1 MKTLSSKWSLRS
13 ADAPRYAQ
21 FMLILLFFINLL
33 NYIDRLVI
41 SGLLEPIRKNL
52 GLNDAQLGTIAL
64 AFLVPYTI
72 LPPFVG
78 WIGDRAQ
85 RTKLIAGAIGVWSF
99 ATAAAGLAV
108 GFRSLVA
115 TRIVVGVGESTYM
128 TSAPS
133 LIADTFAPSKRGAA
147 MSLFYTASPIGAGL
161 GVTLGGLIAAVYG
174 WRSACLIVG
183 IPGILLALILLYAAE
198 PRRGH
203 FDPDEASERPE
214 LKVAFRALIRNR
226 PFLLLVF
233 AYTFQILSYNPI
245 EFWVP
250 TILQRDKGISL
261 AQTSATYGAVVFV
274 AGLLGPLVGGLL
286 GDMLAKRQ
294 GSAYYTI
301 SALSSA
307 ACVVPLLAIAI
318 LPRGVP
324 LFAALFGEIFLGN
337 MSTGLVFAIL
347 VGIVAPGLRGTATA
361 VTLLVI
367 HLLGDGISQPLI
379 GRISNQLSLGSPL
392 TSLIQC
398 AGSML
403 HVPVQ
408 SHLSLALVTVS
419 LPTTVIAAGLYLL
432 AASGRRRPPATAA
445 DAFTAVS

>member
-1 MKTLSSKWSLRS
+1 MMTKPSKWSL
-13 ADAPRYAQ
+13 ANANAPHYARL
-21 FMLILLFFINLL
+21 MLILLFFINLL

-41 SGLLEPIRKNL
+41 SGLLEPIRKDL

-115 TRIVVGVGESTYM
+115 TRVVVGVGESTYM

-133 LIADTFAPSKRGAA
+133 LIADTYAPSKRGAA

-161 GVTLGGLIAAVYG
+161 GVTLGGLIAAAYG
-174 WRSACLIVG
+174 WRAACMIVG
-183 IPGILLALILLYAAE
+183 IPGILLALLLLLAAE
-198 PRRGH
+198 ARRGK
-203 FDPDEASERPE
+203 FDPNEAPERPK
-214 LKVAFRALIRNR
+214 LKVAFRALIHNR
-226 PFLLLVF
+226 PFLLLVL

-274 AGLLGPLVGGLL
+274 AGLLGPIVGGLL
-286 GDMLAKRQ
+286 GDMLAKTPAHGILLDLGAELNRLRRSASGDRDVAARSATLCLALRRDISRQ
-294 GSAYYTI
+294 HEHWASLRNPCRHRHSWSSRNRDSCDVAGDSSAGRWYFTAAHRAHLK
-301 SALSSA
+301 SAKPRFAGHELSSA
-307 ACVVPLLAIAI
+307 
-318 LPRGVP
+318 RG
-324 LFAALFGEIFLGN
+324 
-337 MSTGLVFAIL
+337 
-347 VGIVAPGLRGTATA
+347 R
-361 VTLLVI
+361 
-367 HLLGDGISQPLI
+367 
-379 GRISNQLSLGSPL
+379 
-392 TSLIQC
+392 
-398 AGSML
+398 
-403 HVPVQ
+403 
-408 SHLSLALVTVS
+408 
-419 LPTTVIAAGLYLL
+419 L
-432 AASGRRRPPATAA
+432 AACACAEPSFACPGRSIATEYCHRRRAYICSPPRAA
-445 DAFTAVS
+445 VARSQALWMR